1 MYMYHFPLNPTI
13 SLVSVLQITTEQ
25 TESLVEG
32 GPYAFIRKSEKD
44 KNLKKI
50 I

>member
-13 SLVSVLQITTEQ
+13 SSVSVLQITTEQ

-32 GPYAFIRKSEKD
+32 GPYAFIRKSEK
-44 KNLKKI
+44 KSLKKI